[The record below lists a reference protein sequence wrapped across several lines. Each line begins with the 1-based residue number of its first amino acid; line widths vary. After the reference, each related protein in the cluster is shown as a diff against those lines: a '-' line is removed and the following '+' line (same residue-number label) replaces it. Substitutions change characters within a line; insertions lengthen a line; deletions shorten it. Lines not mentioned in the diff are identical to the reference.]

1 MEVFLI
7 FLTKIEK
14 LTFGDAVR
22 RLASKAGM
30 SEYKFSKLDV
40 ETEKKVNG
48 LKKFFNYFLIIVTK
62 IFLQKKQKS
71 FRLSVK

>member
-1 MEVFLI
+1 MKKHLPSQLMMKKVFIIVSVVVNMEVFLI

-40 ETEKKVNG
+40 GNWKKSKTV
-48 LKKFFNYFLIIVTK
+48 
-62 IFLQKKQKS
+62 
-71 FRLSVK
+71 